1 MLLIA
6 AALLTASVHSL
17 GVIEAPGMPPTHQVT
32 VTSTAATRIVPVVDP
47 AVATLPAA
55 PAAPALP
62 AASSSSSST
71 STTGVGVDDLAAA
84 HGRAFVDDLGALG
97 AADLRSAATDRR
109 VVATVQDDP
118 PPAQTVAQW
127 WSHLPVDEQDR
138 LRVHAPALVG
148 NLEGVPYAVRD
159 QANRATLT
167 AGLADADLGAARA
180 AMLGQ
185 VRDSLVQEPGD
196 PRRFLVALDTRGS
209 GRAAISIGDLDTAAD
224 VTVVVPGM
232 FFTVTGQMTDF
243 TNTANDL
250 SREQATLAPLA
261 ATGNGSGVAVVAWMG
276 YRTPDLSNILSLG
289 LARTGAER
297 LERTVAGLRVI
308 RAGDQPRVNIVAHSY
323 GSTTAMTALASGRM
337 TADTLTV
344 LGSPGSDVRTADDL
358 AVATGQVFVGGA
370 HSDPIAGSGY
380 FGTDPGGASFG
391 STVLDL
397 AGGADALS
405 AGDVFRR
412 PVGHNDYLKPGTA
425 SLHDV
430 ALIGIG
436 RGDLVREQ
444 VRRGKSGGDG
454 IVGASPD
461 MYLVR
466 PQDLQPRD

>member
-1 MLLIA
+1 LLLIA

-17 GVIEAPGMPPTHQVT
+17 GVIEAPGMPPAPQVT
-32 VTSTAATRIVPVVDP
+32 VASTAATRIVPVADP
-47 AVATLPAA
+47 AAMLPAA
-55 PAAPALP
+55 PAA
-62 AASSSSSST
+62 SSST
-71 STTGVGVDDLAAA
+71 STSTTGVGVGVDDLAAA

-97 AADLRSAATDRR
+97 AADLRSAASDRR

-127 WSHLPVDEQDR
+127 WSHLSADEQDR

>member
-17 GVIEAPGMPPTHQVT
+17 GVIEAPGMPPAHPVT
-32 VTSTAATRIVPVVDP
+32 VASTATSRIVPVDDVLSSAAASASASAP
-47 AVATLPAA
+47 LAAVA
-55 PAAPALP
+55 
-62 AASSSSSST
+62 SST
-71 STTGVGVDDLAAA
+71 TAVRVDDLAAA
-84 HGRAFVDDLGALG
+84 HGRAFVEDLGALG
-97 AADLRSAATDRR
+97 AADLRSAATDRG

-127 WSHLPVDEQDR
+127 WSHLPADEQDR
-138 LRVHAPALVG
+138 LLAHAPALVG

-159 QANRATLT
+159 RANRATLT
-167 AGLADADLGAARA
+167 SGLADADLGAARA

-185 VRDSLVQEPGD
+185 VRDSLVQQAGD

-261 ATGNGSGVAVVAWMG
+261 ATGNGSGAAVVAWMG

-308 RAGDQPRVNIVAHSY
+308 RTGDQPRVNIVAHSY

-344 LGSPGSDVRTADDL
+344 LGSPGSDVRTAADL